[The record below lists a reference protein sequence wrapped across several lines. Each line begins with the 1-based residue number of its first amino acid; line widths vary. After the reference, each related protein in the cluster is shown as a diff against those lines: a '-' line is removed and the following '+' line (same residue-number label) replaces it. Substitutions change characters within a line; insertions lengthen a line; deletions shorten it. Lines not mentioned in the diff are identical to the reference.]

1 MARAASSVVVVVYLA
16 APSKVTFADM
26 AAADKVALVD
36 AAAHAAVTMPAALAA
51 RPVAAAYLAAITVG
65 VGWGSGF
72 AASEYST
79 KSPQVMQVDCAHWGA
94 KGVLVQETGSQELL
108 QKATPLTSCL
118 VPVWKSNAVRNVVSA
133 SLTPARTLAVASGE
147 K

>member
-16 APSKVTFADM
+16 APSRVTFADM

-108 QKATPLTSCL
+108 QKAGSSGL